1 MERKVQMVKSLV
13 QLIILFFVIFDP
25 LASFSVFI
33 SATARMS
40 SKQRNHTARLAIFV
54 ALVISLTVLLLG
66 ERLLELF
73 STNIDDF
80 RVAGGIIL
88 GILGMQMALG
98 QALSRREEA
107 REDSATAIAAIIGTP
122 LLTGPAAITAII
134 VSVGDYGMLVTGVA
148 VAVVLAF
155 TALIFLQASRIK
167 KYIGRTPIQVLSTI
181 LGLITLAWGVKFI
194 RTGLGV

>member
-1 MERKVQMVKSLV
+1 MVKSLV